1 MTDAV
6 REAALA
12 AMAEHGINPEDEKL
26 WDEGSTS
33 EADGTE
39 EDELEDD
46 SDQPEDTEAGE
57 EVDGTSEDDD
67 EDVTA
72 DEAEDVPTE
81 YFGVDLSDLPPEKR
95 QAVIDA
101 LRDRDAEIQRVQRE
115 AASKGGDDEE
125 DEGDFEMPSD
135 DELLAHFGYDP
146 DDPLYEVKKETALPL
161 IKAQLQMQAALGEIL
176 QEREVDRFE
185 QYWSSSIEQ
194 LESDHNIK
202 VDRDELLDF
211 AIENQ
216 IPDPVDAF
224 SRYVLRGRKA
234 VSEEAEKARAEAQRK
249 VRERKKAATTARPGG
264 RNGDTKPAKP
274 PVGLTPEQAARAAA
288 KELGMDW
295 GKALIGNPD

>member
-12 AMAEHGINPEDEKL
+12 AMKEQGYDPDAEKL

-33 EADGTE
+33 EATGTE

-46 SDQPEDTEAGE
+46 SDQLEEAEAGE
-57 EVDGTSEDDD
+57 EVDGTFEDDE
-67 EDVTA
+67 EDVT
-72 DEAEDVPTE
+72 EAEASEDVPTE

-95 QAVIDA
+95 SQVIDA

-115 AASKGGDDEE
+115 AASRSEADEE
-125 DEGDFEMPSD
+125 DEGEYEMPSD

-146 DDPLYEVKKETALPL
+146 EDPLYEVKKETALPL
-161 IKAQLQMQAALGEIL
+161 IKAQLQMQSALGEIL

-185 QYWSSSIEQ
+185 QYWTSSIEQ
-194 LESDHNIK
+194 LESDHGVE

-211 AIENQ
+211 AIENK
-216 IPDPVDAF
+216 IPDPVDAY
-224 SRYVLRGRKA
+224 SRFVLRGRKT
-234 VSEEAEKARAEAQRK
+234 VSAEAEKARQEAQRK
-249 VRERKKAATTARPGG
+249 VRERKKAATTARPSG
-264 RNGDTKPAKP
+264 RNKDTQSASP
-274 PVGLTPEQAARAAA
+274 PRNLSPEEAARKAA

-295 GKALIGNPD
+295 GKALIT